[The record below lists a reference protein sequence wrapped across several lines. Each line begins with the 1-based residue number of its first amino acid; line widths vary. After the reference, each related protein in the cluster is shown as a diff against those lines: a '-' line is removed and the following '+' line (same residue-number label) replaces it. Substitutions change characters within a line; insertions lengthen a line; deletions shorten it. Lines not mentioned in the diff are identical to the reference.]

1 MRKQPNFKHYTR
13 GGIISFHNVRM
24 WDQITLTL
32 MFLCL
37 FLWVI
42 LTGIITWLVIS
53 AENLQQAIAY
63 YYALFLSL
71 VGQKHTF
78 ALSFHGKEYHQSVEA
93 ILYYPYYAENAKHV
107 INSLG
112 RATLSAFAVAFL
124 SGLGIAIY
132 FIKRGKEQSESQ
144 FVRGSQL
151 KSSNEVKK
159 QILHDKAHSD
169 ITIDTFPL
177 IKDSEVQHVLVHGTV
192 GTGKSQLI
200 MKIMDCLRKRGDRVI
215 VYDKGCS
222 FIPHYYQDDSD
233 VILNPFDKRCA
244 NWDMWLEAPRDSD
257 FENMAESSI
266 PMHGESDPFWVNAS
280 RTVFSCLGSVMRHHS
295 DRSLEKLLK
304 LILTDEFS
312 ALEEYLQGT
321 PAATLVSSKI
331 EKTAISIRATLT
343 SYLKSFSALADLNQ
357 EGKPPFSIRDYIL
370 DEQQKGW
377 LFISSNGETHKSLK
391 PLISMWLAQA
401 SLALLSLA
409 PDRNR
414 RIWFICDELPS
425 LHKLPLLGETIA
437 EVRKF
442 GGCFLLGMQSFSQ
455 LTKVYGQAGGRE
467 IFDLLNT
474 RFFFRSPS
482 SDMARLVASE
492 LGEEEI
498 EESRENYSYGAN
510 SIRDGISLGA
520 QRVTRPI
527 VSYPQIMEL
536 KDLHCFVRLPGH
548 YPITQLTIDLGF
560 RTTKTN
566 GFIERSMPKT
576 FNFSQLT
583 SIDEDWESGTDGHVG
598 SKQPNKNK
606 INAEHLCIEELNL
619 ESL

>member
-1 MRKQPNFKHYTR
+1 MSNEPNFKHYTR
-13 GGIISFHNVRM
+13 GGQISFHNLRM
-24 WDQITLTL
+24 WDQITKTL
-32 MFLCL
+32 SVICL
-37 FLWVI
+37 FMWVI
-42 LTGIITWLVIS
+42 FTVLFVWFIIPLERITHAV
-53 AENLQQAIAY
+53 AFYGAQ
-63 YYALFLSL
+63 FLEFL
-71 VGQKHTF
+71 GQKHTF
-78 ALSFHGKEYHQSVEA
+78 ELSFHGKAYQQTVNSILHYAYYQDNA
-93 ILYYPYYAENAKHV
+93 IHV
-107 INSLG
+107 IHSLG
-112 RATLSAFAVAFL
+112 KSAFWAFCL
-124 SGLGIAIY
+124 SLTLGLGLAFY
-132 FIKRGKEQSESQ
+132 FIKRGKTQSACQ

-151 KSSNEVKK
+151 KNSNEVKK
-159 QILHDKAHSD
+159 KILHDKAHSD
-169 ITIDTFPL
+169 ITIDGFPL

-222 FIPHYYQDDSD
+222 FIPHYYQQDSD

-257 FENMAESSI
+257 FENMAESAI

-280 RTVFSCLGSVMRHHS
+280 RTVFSCLGSVMRNHS
-295 DRSLEKLLK
+295 DCSLGKLLK

-312 ALEEYLQGT
+312 TLEEYLQGT
-321 PAATLVSSKI
+321 PAATLVSNKI

-343 SYLKSFSALADLNQ
+343 TYLKSFSALAELNQ

-377 LFISSNGETHKSLK
+377 LFISSNGEMHKTLK

-455 LTKVYGQAGGRE
+455 LTKVYGQAGAKE

-482 SDMARLVASE
+482 ADMARLVALE

-510 SIRDGISLGA
+510 SIRDGISLGS

-548 YPITQLTIDLGF
+548 YPITELSLDLGF
-560 RTTKTN
+560 RVTKEN
-566 GFIERSMPKT
+566 GFIERSMPT
-576 FNFSQLT
+576 AFNFSQSSFEGNLEPGTGGYKMSKILT
-583 SIDEDWESGTDGHVG
+583 
-598 SKQPNKNK
+598 KNK
-606 INAEHLCIEELNL
+606 INSEYQNIEELNL
-619 ESL
+619 EPL